1 MTADAWTAGF
11 TGVLALTGV
20 WALIYARQQ
29 LKQAHESEKIQH
41 LLRFVEQF
49 DNGPLA
55 NSRKSLAAHRL
66 KGDDDVP
73 ELDNILNFFE
83 TIGLLVKRGY
93 LDPHDVWSMF
103 SYWMF
108 SVYADSRDLIEQE
121 QKEDPTYYGDF
132 TSLIERLR
140 KIEKAENGLSDR
152 PSREEIMEFW
162 RYELELTAGLPA
174 TRRRPRKSTR
184 KKEGGKAS

>member
-1 MTADAWTAGF
+1 MSADAWTAVF

-29 LKQAHESEKIQH
+29 LKQARESEKIQH

-55 NSRKSLAAHRL
+55 KSRKSLAVDRL
-66 KGDDDVP
+66 KGDDDAP

-93 LDPHDVWSMF
+93 LAEHAS
-103 SYWMF
+103 S
-108 SVYADSRDLIEQE
+108 
-121 QKEDPTYYGDF
+121 
-132 TSLIERLR
+132 SL
-140 KIEKAENGLSDR
+140 
-152 PSREEIMEFW
+152 
-162 RYELELTAGLPA
+162 A
-174 TRRRPRKSTR
+174 T
-184 KKEGGKAS
+184 